1 MYTVHSQLYFRANV
15 NIVYCQY
22 CYLKLPI
29 KYRFDF
35 YIFVHR
41 GDIREIRGTRRTEF
55 WTIVKL
61 QKGRKARLRLEV
73 AEEVCSRFLTHATLR
88 GGRRRVSAHNP
99 VRWQLIIPHLPILTL
114 SYLASAP
121 SQPQH
126 PFSPARAPSTRAS
139 SSFSSYTPNRA
150 FSIPPSF
157 TSIRIRLALSVRRVI
172 TLINKMEVGMR
183 EFCPLFLSPSIAD
196 VSHCR
201 CRRRRRR
208 HRHCL
213 HVFSS
218 FGHESI
224 A

>member
-1 MYTVHSQLYFRANV
+1 M
-15 NIVYCQY
+15 
-22 CYLKLPI
+22 
-29 KYRFDF
+29 D
-35 YIFVHR
+35 R
-41 GDIREIRGTRRTEF
+41 GKIT
-55 WTIVKL
+55 
-61 QKGRKARLRLEV
+61 KGRKAASPRGSRGGVLRISNPRRE
-73 AEEVCSRFLTHATLR
+73 
-88 GGRRRVSAHNP
+88 GRRRVSAHNP

-114 SYLASAP
+114 SFLASAP
-121 SQPQH
+121 SQPLF
-126 PFSPARAPSTRAS
+126 PSRAPSTRAS

-183 EFCPLFLSPSIAD
+183 EFCPLFLSPSVAD
-196 VSHCR
+196 VSRRR
-201 CRRRRRR
+201 CRHRRR
-208 HRHCL
+208 HRL